1 MKFKTL
7 NGKERGINIHNYII
21 DWDNKS
27 ASNFQFNVKQFLKP
41 YWVSQIVC
49 EEFLIPG
56 SKLRIDFLNITRSIA
71 IESSG
76 GQHFAFNAHFHNNSR
91 SKYLSQIK
99 RDVDKQKWCDKNNIL
114 LIEIRQEELDDLCPE
129 WFEEKYQISL

>member
-7 NGKERGINIHNYII
+7 SGKERGINIHNYII

-41 YWVSQIVC
+41 YWQFQVVC
-49 EEFLIPG
+49 EEFVLCG
-56 SKLRIDFLNITRSIA
+56 TRLRFDFFNITRNIVVEA
-71 IESSG
+71 DG
-76 GQHFAFNAHFHNNSR
+76 CAHTNFNRHFHNNSR
-91 SKYLSQIK
+91 ANYLAQIK
-99 RDVDKQKWCDKNNIL
+99 RDLLKEKWCDINKIL
-114 LIEIRQEELDDLCPE
+114 MVHIYPDDVDDLCSE